1 MRLLLLVLIAA
12 LSIYLFSRKVDGFG
26 MSWGQSSTYSLPSN
40 NTVVDGFGM
49 SPGTLDQL
57 QSTSVRPLKGPYLLY

>member
-12 LSIYLFSRKVDGFG
+12 LSIYLVTKE
-26 MSWGQSSTYSLPSN
+26 T
-40 NTVVDGFGM
+40 FGM

-57 QSTSVRPLKGPYLLY
+57 QSTSTRPMRGPYLLY